1 MLNLFLAFSRFID
14 GVSEWAGRLASA
26 LVLVAVLVCAG
37 TATVRYGLN
46 AGSNAWL
53 EAQMILFGAVV
64 YFGGAQALR
73 LNEHIRIDIFYG
85 ARSERTRLLIDCF
98 GLVCFLLPVALV
110 MGWMTWDLFAV
121 AYVSGE
127 VSANAG
133 GLPMWPAKATIPIG
147 FALLFLQGLSEL
159 IKRIA
164 ALQGRLHVD
173 LSYEKPQQ

>member
-1 MLNLFLAFSRFID
+1 MLNILLACSRAID
-14 GVSEWAGRLASA
+14 GLSEWAGRIASA

-46 AGSNAWL
+46 MGSNAWL
-53 EAQMILFGAVV
+53 EAQMVLFGAIV

-73 LNEHIRIDIFYG
+73 LNEHIRIDIIYG
-85 ARSERTRLLIDCF
+85 ARSERTRLWIDIF
-98 GLVCFLLPVALV
+98 GLVFFLLPVSLV
-110 MGWMTWDLFAV
+110 MGWMTWDLFSA
-121 AYVSGE
+121 AYRSGE

-147 FALLFLQGLSEL
+147 FALLLLQGLSEL

-164 ALQGRLHVD
+164 ALQGRLRLD